1 MMFEM
6 VKNESEYQRGRLQ
19 AQVREL
25 EAERDELRGRHMDKD
40 ALIADLTRKMQSLEK
55 QQEVRDKTHFLDQLR
70 TSK

>member
-1 MMFEM
+1 M